1 MESIDYLRELAAV
14 APDRGS
20 AGMQERQAARW
31 IAQRLRG
38 MGYTVSEQ
46 PFRTTRDNLYLMP
59 VQVFALA
66 IAAGWLS
73 LAGYKWLPLVL
84 LAYGLAVLLAE
95 VSGYPLDLSAM
106 PRFQSQNVY
115 TEPVGVSSATIF
127 VTAHYDTQRGSFLF
141 HPRLL
146 RYLAGWFRFC
156 YAGLLVVSLGVVA
169 EAAGWRAGLP
179 LVVTGLTGCVVALI
193 VFALAE
199 ITGRYTP
206 GANDNGT
213 GAALALYLAEDYAR
227 CRGDYP
233 AGCELRFLFTGS
245 EEAGEKGMKAFLRA
259 QRSVLGKQVAMFVN
273 LDNLGTGR
281 LTYLSGEGMVWYRR
295 AGRALLGAARATP
308 EAEERKNL
316 LLPTDALPASALGYE
331 AISFLGLEPNGHPG
345 NYHYHTDTLGNVE
358 PEFLRF
364 QQSYFKRYLM
374 QVMSDRATG
383 ATALPQ
389 PPLARRTAAG
399 AAS

>member
-20 AGMQERQAARW
+20 ASLHERQAAQW
-31 IAQRLRG
+31 ITQRLRA
-38 MGYTVSEQ
+38 MGYTVSEE

-66 IAAGWLS
+66 IMAGWLS

-84 LAYGLAVLLAE
+84 LAYGLAVLLVE
-95 VSGYPLDLSAM
+95 VSGHPLDLSAM
-106 PRFQSQNVY
+106 PRFWSQNVY
-115 TEPVGVSSATIF
+115 TEPVDASSPTIF

-146 RYLAGWFRFC
+146 RYLAGFFRLC
-156 YAGLLVVSLGVVA
+156 YAGLLLVLFGVVA
-169 EAAGWRAGLP
+169 ESAGWRAGLP
-179 LVVTGLTGCVVALI
+179 LVVAGLTGCVMALI
-193 VFALAE
+193 VFGLAE

-213 GAALALYLAEDYAR
+213 GTALALYLAEDYVH

-259 QRSVLGKQVAMFVN
+259 QRSRLGKQVTMFVN

-281 LTYLSGEGMVWYRR
+281 LTYLSGEGIVWYRR
-295 AGRALLGAARATP
+295 AGRALLAAARETP
-308 EAEERKNL
+308 EAQERKNL

-345 NYHYHTDTLGNVE
+345 NYHYRTDTAENVQ
-358 PEFLRF
+358 PQFLRF
-364 QQSYFKRYLM
+364 QQGYFKRYLM
-374 QVMSDRATG
+374 QVMSGRPG
-383 ATALPQ
+383 APIA
-389 PPLARRTAAG
+389 
-399 AAS
+399 